1 MNPARRRKRFR
12 KADRTY
18 FLRLALINTREERE
32 KAKVIR
38 AMEVVPDE
46 SDLYV
51 ELFGD

>member
-18 FLRLALINTREERE
+18 FLALINTREERE
-32 KAKVIR
+32 KAEVIR